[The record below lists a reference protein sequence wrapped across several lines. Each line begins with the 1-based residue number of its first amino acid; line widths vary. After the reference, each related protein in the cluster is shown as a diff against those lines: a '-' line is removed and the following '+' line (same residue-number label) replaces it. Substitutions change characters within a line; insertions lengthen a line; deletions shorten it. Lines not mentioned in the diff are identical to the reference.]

1 MPATFN
7 VKVCDEKYF
16 SGNFYSAEA
25 AAFNF
30 IAAVGRKLSCGIVR
44 ADVETEVVREIKI
57 SHQPP
62 QTVWIIRIFTLS
74 KSISLMTFLKQ
85 NILTRHPKVS
95 CLRFP
100 STSFRI

>member
-44 ADVETEVVREIKI
+44 ADVETEVVTKIKI
-57 SHQPP
+57 SHTNLASSLDNTVIHLIKVNKLNDISKTKHTHQTP
-62 QTVWIIRIFTLS
+62 QSFLPQ
-74 KSISLMTFLKQ
+74 IS
-85 NILTRHPKVS
+85 
-95 CLRFP
+95 
-100 STSFRI
+100 